1 MVQTRRG
8 GRWRVI
14 KMEKLS
20 LAIKRAMLKS
30 DIMFWLTISF
40 GIILFSVIVTTIV
53 YVLQFYP
60 WGWAVLA
67 ILVLI
72 YWVYNIFLSYKEI
85 N

>member
-1 MVQTRRG
+1 
-8 GRWRVI
+8 
-14 KMEKLS
+14 MEKLS